1 MFLILVFFRWFTMGK
16 APNKELWIDLMNL
29 QCFLR
34 HYFHHHH
41 HHCHHLRPRCNLVHQ
56 AEERLSHQLILYI
69 IGEDTVFGDSPC
81 KWHTDNIR
89 SRCISGRFED
99 SHCAFKHQAFYH
111 FHQYHRHGLCHY
123 MMVSSWSPSSS
134 SFTASFISIFF
145 SCLSLQQDPR
155 SFLWQPTFPPFA
167 LITYPYYGKWRA
179 TFFFVFVTKW
189 FNDYCECET
198 RWWIF

>member
-1 MFLILVFFRWFTMGK
+1 
-16 APNKELWIDLMNL
+16 MNL

-41 HHCHHLRPRCNLVHQ
+41 HHCHQLRPRCNLVHQ

-99 SHCAFKHQAFYH
+99 SHCKFKHKPFYH

-123 MMVSSWSPSSS
+123 MV
-134 SFTASFISIFF
+134 TFIIIIYSIFHIDLFLMPVTAAGSQVLPLTAHISTFCIGNMSILWKNERQF
-145 SCLSLQQDPR
+145 SFL
-155 SFLWQPTFPPFA
+155 FLWQ
-167 LITYPYYGKWRA
+167 I
-179 TFFFVFVTKW
+179 
-189 FNDYCECET
+189 
-198 RWWIF
+198 IQ

>member
-1 MFLILVFFRWFTMGK
+1 
-16 APNKELWIDLMNL
+16 MNL

-69 IGEDTVFGDSPC
+69 FGEDTVFGDSPC

-99 SHCAFKHQAFYH
+99 SHCEFQHHSFSP
-111 FHQYHRHGLCHY
+111 
-123 MMVSSWSPSSS
+123 VSSSWTMSLYDGIIMV
-134 SFTASFISIFF
+134 TFIIIIYSIFHID
-145 SCLSLQQDPR
+145 L
-155 SFLWQPTFPPFA
+155 FLMPVTAAGSQVLPLTAHISTFC
-167 LITYPYYGKWRA
+167 IDNIYPYYGK
-179 TFFFVFVTKW
+179 
-189 FNDYCECET
+189 
-198 RWWIF
+198 